1 MKRRFLDVFGAML
14 SATGVAMFVPLYLD
28 FFIILMGVMTSYE
41 LKPMLNVQ
49 IEQYVIQ
56 ISKH

>member
-28 FFIILMGVMTSYE
+28 FFYNINGSYDK
-41 LKPMLNVQ
+41 LRIKT
-49 IEQYVIQ
+49 YVKCTNRAVCNTNQ
-56 ISKH
+56 